1 MKLIIREYLNGL
13 KERKELD
20 ALLPELLLQMG
31 FNVLT
36 KPMIGVRQDGVD
48 IPAVGKLDDDS
59 QESLWLFTVKSGN
72 LDRKNWDGG
81 NDQDVRPSVNEII
94 DVYIPAKIASEHKD
108 LPIKIIVCVGGEI
121 AENVHQNCTSAFS
134 VIMNKNPN
142 VEIEIWNGEKLALYI
157 EKFLLNE
164 SIVHGDAENIELI
177 RSLLRKSLALFD
189 HPDQSHEYFKKI
201 TLLLLDELKVVKE
214 KKSKDQRVLQNLR
227 RLYLSL
233 WILYIWGKG
242 ENNIESSY
250 LSSEFVLL
258 HVWDVIKQDYRGSK
272 KAQKEISQIYDKL
285 INLHCEISAEY
296 FQKIELSSH
305 KEFELSLSTKI
316 DCPIALNQKLYDV
329 IGRLAMLGLWKY
341 RVYIQSNKDLQI
353 LEEMKNIHQTIGNVI
368 KHNPILNSPVS
379 DWNFIEISLVYLFC
393 TKNELITAD
402 NFISAWLEKMLSQI
416 IWCLDHKNLHPCIYS
431 DYESLYFYFNKEIY
445 KTEKEEFFKDATAAS
460 FLYPYLLLMF
470 ALLEKRESY
479 NDIKEIQKEIL
490 SESTW
495 QIWVPDET
503 SENNFFTNQDI
514 HGLAVTDL
522 FWKNDSDLVP
532 SRTKEAK
539 DLLEKLFVDNISEPD
554 IFNGLSAVEKEVEPL
569 LLTASRYY
577 RMPVALE
584 FFRKMVDTNKPIQ

>member
-48 IPAVGKLDDDS
+48 VPAVGKLDGGS
-59 QESLWLFTVKSGN
+59 QESLWLFTIKSGD

-94 DVYIPAKIASEHKD
+94 DVYIPNKIASKYKK
-108 LPIKIIVCVGGEI
+108 LPIKIIVCVGGKV
-121 AENVHQNCTSAFS
+121 AENVYHTCTSAFD
-134 VIMNKNPN
+134 VIMSKYPN
-142 VEIEIWNGEKLALYI
+142 VKIEIWNGEQLALYI

-189 HPDQSHEYFKKI
+189 HPEQSHEYFKKI
-201 TLLLLDELKVVKE
+201 TLLLLDELKVAKE
-214 KKSKDQRVLQNLR
+214 KESEKSKNQKVLQNLR

-258 HVWDVIKQDYRGSK
+258 HVWDVIKQNYQGSK
-272 KAQKEISQIYDKL
+272 KAQKEMSQIYDKL

-296 FQKIELSSH
+296 FQKIESSSQR
-305 KEFELSLSTKI
+305 ELELSLSTGI
-316 DCPIALNQKLYDV
+316 NCSIALNQKLYDV
-329 IGRLAMLGLWKY
+329 IGRLSMLGMWKY
-341 RVYIQSNKDLQI
+341 RAYIQSNKDAKI
-353 LEEMKNIHQTIGNVI
+353 LAEMIRIYETIGNVI
-368 KHNPILNSPVS
+368 ENNPTLNSPIS

-393 TKNELITAD
+393 SKSELTEAD
-402 NFISAWLEKMLSQI
+402 NFLDDWLERMFFQI
-416 IWCLDHKNLHPCIYS
+416 IWCLDHKNLHPCVYS
-431 DYESLYFYFNKEIY
+431 DYERLYFYFNKDIY
-445 KTEKEEFFKDATAAS
+445 KPEKEEFFKDATTAS
-460 FLYPYLLLMF
+460 FLYPYLLLIF
-470 ALLEKRESY
+470 ALSEKTDLY
-479 NDIKEIQKEIL
+479 NDIKKIQKEIFT
-490 SESTW
+490 ESTW
-495 QIWVPDET
+495 QLWLPDET
-503 SENNFFTNQDI
+503 SENNYFTNKDI

-522 FWKNDSDLVP
+522 FWIGDSDTLLN
-532 SRTKEAK
+532 RTEMGK
-539 DLLEKLFVDNISEPD
+539 DLLERLFVDNISNSN
-554 IFNGLSAVEKEVEPL
+554 IFNSLSAVDKGVDPL

-577 RMPVALE
+577 RIPVALE
-584 FFRKMVDTNKPIQ
+584 FFRPKP

>member
-94 DVYIPAKIASEHKD
+94 DVYIPAKIASEHKN
-108 LPIKIIVCVGGEI
+108 LPIKIIVCVGGEV

-164 SIVHGDAENIELI
+164 SIVHGDTESIELI

-189 HPDQSHEYFKKI
+189 HPAQSHEYFKKI
-201 TLLLLDELKVVKE
+201 TLQLLDELKIVKE
-214 KKSKDQRVLQNLR
+214 NESQKSKDQRVLQNLR

-242 ENNIESSY
+242 ENNMESSY

-258 HVWDVIKQDYRGSK
+258 HVWNVIKQDYNGSK
-272 KAQKEISQIYDKL
+272 KTQKEMSQIYDKL
-285 INLHCEISAEY
+285 INLHCEISDEY

-305 KEFELSLSTKI
+305 QEFELSLSTGI

-393 TKNELITAD
+393 SKDDLIIVD
-402 NFISAWLEKMLSQI
+402 GFINDWLESMLSQI
-416 IWCLDHKNLHPCIYS
+416 IWCLDNKNLHPCIYS
-431 DYESLYFYFNKEIY
+431 DYERLYFYFNKDRY
-445 KTEKEEFFKDATAAS
+445 KPEKEEFFKDATAAS
-460 FLYPYLLLMF
+460 FLYPYLLLIF
-470 ALLEKRESY
+470 SLLETTESY

-495 QIWVPDET
+495 QLWIPDET
-503 SENNFFTNQDI
+503 SESNFFTNQDM

-522 FWKNDSDLVP
+522 FWTNDSDEVP
-532 SRTKEAK
+532 NRTKTIK
-539 DLLEKLFVDNISEPD
+539 DLLEKLFVDNISDPN
-554 IFNGLSAVEKEVEPL
+554 IFNSLSAVAKGIEPL

-577 RMPVALE
+577 RMPIALE
-584 FFRKMVDTNKPIQ
+584 FFRK